1 MNKIKAKLRP
11 LKQYISKNKKKVAVL
26 FVAILI
32 ILTVL
37 VVFIINTSKSSL
49 KNDTGKITTLTDN
62 ELPVYDFVFNPSSGV
77 LALTNGEGS
86 KYKEI
91 LVTDEII
98 LDYDVSPNKKSI
110 VYTAAPK
117 DYKTRIHASN
127 FDVNKFNNIPA
138 VAFALREFN
147 IETGEKKTLWFA
159 DTIEIKPTT
168 QKLYNSKQ
176 IIHPDSYVVYG
187 NYEVVYK
194 QPAYIDPS
202 VYSYPLSY
210 SNENNNEYAY
220 EYVLHS
226 YPISYIEYVDDLEG
240 GYLYS
245 DYLPWDSS
253 NDLTTKSLQL
263 IGYDETSSKIAV
275 LKENTVTIFE
285 DSSQKKYIIPDSDN
299 CKIYNINSSFDAY
312 YSYNYLGLEN
322 ISCINENTYQKYYKV
337 TDNELVNIVAELN
350 VDFGYFPLVEVTQD
364 YLMLA
369 SYPGYG
375 YYNEKDSQPM
385 SLVLRDNL
393 TGLWNKVAE
402 DKIMPKTSIMKI
414 DSDIE
419 CVLLKNPIDSTE
431 YTEYLYSL
439 NSFDFLNKELTEIGT
454 LTLPKDILSPHFDSK
469 TREFSYARR
478 YSSSS
483 ESIIEFR
490 TVNVDTKEEREL
502 KTFKIRNDSVMFYN
516 PKILWL

>member
-1 MNKIKAKLRP
+1 MHKIKTKLQS

-26 FVAILI
+26 LLTSLI
-32 ILTVL
+32 ILI
-37 VVFIINTSKSSL
+37 VVGIFIINTSKLSL
-49 KNDTGKITTLTDN
+49 SNDSGKITTLTNN
-62 ELPVYDFVFNPSSGV
+62 ELPIYDFVFNPSSGV
-77 LALTNGEGS
+77 LALTNDEGS

-98 LDYDVSPNKKSI
+98 LDYDISPNKKSI

-117 DYKTRIHASN
+117 DYKTRIFASN
-127 FDVNKFNNIPA
+127 FDVSKFNNIPA

-147 IETGEKKTLWFA
+147 IETGEKRTLWFV

-168 QKLYNSKQ
+168 QKLYNTKQ
-176 IIHPDSYVVYG
+176 IVHPDSYVVYG
-187 NYEVVYK
+187 NYEMVYK
-194 QPAYIDPS
+194 QPTNIDPT

-210 SNENNNEYAY
+210 ENENNGEYAY

-240 GYLYS
+240 GYLFS

-253 NDLTTKSLQL
+253 TDLTAKSLQL
-263 IGYDETSSKIAV
+263 IGYDETSNKIAV
-275 LKENTVTIFE
+275 FKENTVTIFGGTE
-285 DSSQKKYIIPDSDN
+285 QKKYVIPDSNN
-299 CKIYNINSSFDAY
+299 CNIYNINSSFDAY
-312 YSYNYLGLEN
+312 YSNNYLGLEN

-337 TDNELVNIVAELN
+337 TENDLEDIVPELH
-350 VDFGYFPLVEVTQD
+350 VDFGNFTLVETTPD

-369 SYPGYG
+369 SYPRYG
-375 YYNEKDSQPM
+375 YFYEKDLQPM
-385 SLVLRDNL
+385 SLVLRDNS

-431 YTEYLYSL
+431 YTEYLYSI
-439 NSFDFLNKELTEIGT
+439 NGFDFLSKELTEIAT
-454 LTLPKDILSPHFDSK
+454 LTLPKDILNPHFDSK